1 VTPAP
6 EKNPRHGGA
15 GLNTIGYSEKRN
27 ETRLLFLFALIV
39 LFPHGAGNGYAEYDG
54 KDIIKNALEAV
65 RPGLILSGFSS

>member
-1 VTPAP
+1 MKT
-6 EKNPRHGGA
+6 KNLLKYIIIGIVCA
-15 GLNTIGYSEKRN
+15 G
-27 ETRLLFLFALIV
+27 LFLFALIV